1 MKSQEYSFSWIYLKS
16 LFMVKDPQIAREMV
30 SALKKDTK
38 PADFKLDRLMRRRA
52 RRSKFKARNTTNLKY
67 KVK

>member
-1 MKSQEYSFSWIYLKS
+1 MWLYLKS

-30 SALKKDTK
+30 STLKKDTK
-38 PADFKLDRLMRRRA
+38 PAGFKLARLIRRRA
-52 RRSKFKARNTTNLKY
+52 RRNRFKANNTTNLKY

>member
-1 MKSQEYSFSWIYLKS
+1 MWLYLKS

-30 SALKKDTK
+30 SALKKVTK
-38 PADFKLDRLMRRRA
+38 PANFKIDQFMRRRA
-52 RRSKFKARNTTNLKY
+52 RRKRFKARNTTNLKY

>member
-1 MKSQEYSFSWIYLKS
+1 MWLYLKS

-38 PADFKLDRLMRRRA
+38 PAGFKLARLIRRRA
-52 RRSKFKARNTTNLKY
+52 RRNRFKANNTTNLKY

>member
-1 MKSQEYSFSWIYLKS
+1 MAIPQIA
-16 LFMVKDPQIAREMV
+16 VHPQIAREMV

-38 PADFKLDRLMRRRA
+38 PAGFKLARLIRRRA
-52 RRSKFKARNTTNLKY
+52 RRNRFKANNTTNLKY

>member
-1 MKSQEYSFSWIYLKS
+1 MWLYLKS

-30 SALKKDTK
+30 SEIKKDTK
-38 PADFKLDRLMRRRA
+38 PADFKLNRLMRRRA
-52 RRSKFKARNTTNLKY
+52 RRKRFKADNTTNLKY